1 MIGLRLRSIIVAL
14 GIVAFAVGAPA
25 SSSTSP
31 SASLD
36 LVLAPKPVVTEG
48 SRVLASARFENNGAG
63 RLTQVTISFQIPP
76 GSFEFASPADGCSAN
91 SAGTV
96 VSCEIG
102 KVRGGETAEQFVA
115 LTAPTGTAEAEVRA
129 KATFREDHGVPRTDV
144 DTIGLAAAG
153 DPDAVGTCAS
163 GAGTIATGATSGE
176 GNPQSTSVAF
186 GESPDLPCT
195 PISVGEQ
202 ERTPDNPGCPP
213 AETCTT
219 QVSFV
224 TVPALPKPALVTI
237 SFEREL
243 LPPGT
248 KPKNFVLWE
257 TPDKYPAQPIRRV
270 EACPL
275 RAGEDSCIVKVTK
288 YRKKGIQVV
297 LEVTG
302 SGEDPRYAG

>member
-1 MIGLRLRSIIVAL
+1 VIGSRLRSIIVAL
-14 GIVAFAVGAPA
+14 SVVALAVGASA
-25 SSSTSP
+25 SSSTAP

-36 LVLAPKPVVTEG
+36 LVLAPKPVVSAG
-48 SRVLASARFENNGAG
+48 STALASARFENNGAG
-63 RLTQVTISFQIPP
+63 KLTQVKISFRIPP
-76 GSFEFASPADGCSAN
+76 GSFEFASPAEGCSVN

-96 VSCEIG
+96 VRCEIG
-102 KVRGGETAEQFVA
+102 KVRGGEAAEQFVA
-115 LTAPTGTAEAEVRA
+115 FTAPGVPEAEVTA
-129 KATFREDHGVPRTDV
+129 QATFREDRGVPKTDA
-144 DTIGLAAAG
+144 DTIRVAAAD
-153 DPDAVGTCAS
+153 DPDAVGACAS
-163 GAGTIATGATSGE
+163 EAGTIATDTTSGE
-176 GNPQSTSVAF
+176 ENPQSTSVAF

-213 AETCTT
+213 GETCTT

-224 TVPALPKPALVTI
+224 TIPALPKPALVTL

-275 RAGEDSCIVKVTK
+275 QPGEDSCIVKVTK

-297 LEVTG
+297 LEVIG